1 MGVER
6 VSGDFEWD
14 RLGRICIHGVPGM
27 SPDTDTI
34 LGLMITVGL
43 LVAYIAV
50 RSFAERYFKDE
61 AR

>member
-1 MGVER
+1 MT
-6 VSGDFEWD
+6 
-14 RLGRICIHGVPGM
+14 
-27 SPDTDTI
+27 PDTDTI
-34 LGLMITVGL
+34 IGVMITVGL